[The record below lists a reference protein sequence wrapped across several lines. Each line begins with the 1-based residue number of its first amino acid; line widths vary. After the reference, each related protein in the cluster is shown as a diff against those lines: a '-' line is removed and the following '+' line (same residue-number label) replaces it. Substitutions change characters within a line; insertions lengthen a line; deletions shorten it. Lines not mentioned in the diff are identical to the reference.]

1 MKWNININCKK
12 NRPYSAWQLR
22 GNRIYRVLLSVAGDK
37 SPFSSATCF
46 FYPNSNNNLESG
58 NENSEI
64 GENLGNNS
72 ESENEN
78 SEIGENSDNNS
89 PSIDDDGSGYATD
102 SNRSFFEE
110 GARAM
115 MSHPVEDIPEDHL
128 RRYIADTGEIVDNPI
143 EVVGPDE
150 DGASEIIQEYSDRHE
165 ELKEELNR
173 RQREGWTNLPDSPDS
188 EPNTNNNPESA
199 SSVNKDSESNTNNNP
214 ESASSVNKD
223 SESSTK
229 RKFEDDTDSSV
240 QPPKKFKQDSSDIT
254 GETEPFDFC
263 GGDD

>member
-46 FYPNSNNNLESG
+46 FYPNSNNNLESE
-58 NENSEI
+58 NENPEI

-199 SSVNKDSESNTNNNP
+199 SSVNKDSES
-214 ESASSVNKD
+214 
-223 SESSTK
+223 STK
-229 RKFEDDTDSSV
+229 RKFEDDSDSSV

>member
-46 FYPNSNNNLESG
+46 FYPNSNNNLESE

-199 SSVNKDSESNTNNNP
+199 SSVNKN
-214 ESASSVNKD
+214 

-229 RKFEDDTDSSV
+229 RKFEDESDSSI
-240 QPPKKFKQDSSDIT
+240 QPPKKSKQDNSDIT
-254 GETEPFDFC
+254 GETEPFDFW

>member
-46 FYPNSNNNLESG
+46 FYPNSNNNLESE

-110 GARAM
+110 GDRAM

-199 SSVNKDSESNTNNNP
+199 SSVNKDSES
-214 ESASSVNKD
+214 
-223 SESSTK
+223 STK
-229 RKFEDDTDSSV
+229 RKFEDDSDSSV

>member
-1 MKWNININCKK
+1 MKKNINRNSNKK
-12 NRPYSAWQLR
+12 NRLLYSDIEIR
-22 GNRIYRVLLSVAGDK
+22 GNTVYRVLRNVRGDLA
-37 SPFSSATCF
+37 SFSSTTSLF
-46 FYPNSNNNLESG
+46 FP
-58 NENSEI
+58 
-64 GENLGNNS
+64 NS
-72 ESENEN
+72 ESENENENEN

-110 GARAM
+110 GTDAM
-115 MSHPVEDIPEDHL
+115 MVHPVRDIPEDHL
-128 RRYIADTGEIVDNPI
+128 RRYIEDTGEIVDNPEEI
-143 EVVGPDE
+143 VGPEE
-150 DGASEIIQEYSDRHE
+150 DGASEILQEYSDRHE

-173 RQREGWTNLPDSPDS
+173 RECEGWTNLPV
-188 EPNTNNNPESA
+188 SA
-199 SSVNKDSESNTNNNP
+199 DSESNTNNNP

-229 RKFEDDTDSSV
+229 RKFEDDSDSSI

>member
-1 MKWNININCKK
+1 MKLNININCKK

-22 GNRIYRVLLSVAGDK
+22 GNRIYCIFLSITGK
-37 SPFSSATCF
+37 KFSFSSTTCF
-46 FYPNSNNNLESG
+46 FYPNSNNNLESE
-58 NENSEI
+58 NENPEI

-89 PSIDDDGSGYATD
+89 PSIDDDGSGYGTD
-102 SNRSFFEE
+102 SNRSWFEE
-110 GARAM
+110 GANAM
-115 MSHPVEDIPEDHL
+115 MVHPVREIPEDQL
-128 RRYIADTGEIVDNPI
+128 RRYIKDTGEILDDPI
-143 EVVGPDE
+143 EIVDPAE
-150 DGASEIIQEYSDRHE
+150 EGATEILQEYSDRHE

-173 RQREGWTNLPDSPDS
+173 REREGWTNLPDSPDS

-199 SSVNKDSESNTNNNP
+199 SSVNKN
-214 ESASSVNKD
+214 

-229 RKFEDDTDSSV
+229 RKFEDESDSSI
-240 QPPKKFKQDSSDIT
+240 QPPKKSKQDNSDIT
-254 GETEPFDFC
+254 GETEPFDFWG

>member
-1 MKWNININCKK
+1 
-12 NRPYSAWQLR
+12 
-22 GNRIYRVLLSVAGDK
+22 
-37 SPFSSATCF
+37 
-46 FYPNSNNNLESG
+46 
-58 NENSEI
+58 
-64 GENLGNNS
+64 LGNNS

-102 SNRSFFEE
+102 SNRSFFVE

-199 SSVNKDSESNTNNNP
+199 SSVKDSESNTNNNP

-229 RKFEDDTDSSV
+229 RKFEDDSDSSV

>member
-46 FYPNSNNNLESG
+46 FYPNSNNNLESE

-199 SSVNKDSESNTNNNP
+199 SSVNKDSES
-214 ESASSVNKD
+214 
-223 SESSTK
+223 STK
-229 RKFEDDTDSSV
+229 RKFEDDSDSSV

>member
-1 MKWNININCKK
+1 
-12 NRPYSAWQLR
+12 
-22 GNRIYRVLLSVAGDK
+22 LLSVAGDK

-173 RQREGWTNLPDSPDS
+173 RQREG
-188 EPNTNNNPESA
+188 
-199 SSVNKDSESNTNNNP
+199 
-214 ESASSVNKD
+214 
-223 SESSTK
+223 
-229 RKFEDDTDSSV
+229 
-240 QPPKKFKQDSSDIT
+240 
-254 GETEPFDFC
+254 
-263 GGDD
+263 

>member
-1 MKWNININCKK
+1 MKWNININCKN
-12 NRPYSAWQLR
+12 NRSFSAWQLR

-46 FYPNSNNNLESG
+46 FYPNSNNNLESE

-78 SEIGENSDNNS
+78 TEIGENSDNNS

-102 SNRSFFEE
+102 SNRSYFEE

-115 MSHPVEDIPEDHL
+115 MSHPVEDIPEDQL
-128 RRYIADTGEIVDNPI
+128 RRYIEDTGEIVDNPI

-173 RQREGWTNLPDSPDS
+173 RQREGWTNLPDSADS
-188 EPNTNNNPESA
+188 EP
-199 SSVNKDSESNTNNNP
+199 NTNNNP

-229 RKFEDDTDSSV
+229 RKFEDDSDSSI

>member
-12 NRPYSAWQLR
+12 NRPYTAWQLR

-46 FYPNSNNNLESG
+46 FYPNSNNNLESE
-58 NENSEI
+58 NENPEI

-102 SNRSFFEE
+102 SNRSFFVE

-115 MSHPVEDIPEDHL
+115 MSHPVEDIPEVHL

-173 RQREGWTNLPDSPDS
+173 REREGWTNLPDSPDS

-199 SSVNKDSESNTNNNP
+199 SSVNKDSES
-214 ESASSVNKD
+214 
-223 SESSTK
+223 STK
-229 RKFEDDTDSSV
+229 RKFEDDSDSSV

>member
-46 FYPNSNNNLESG
+46 FYPNSNNNLESE
-58 NENSEI
+58 NENTEI

-199 SSVNKDSESNTNNNP
+199 SSVNKDSES
-214 ESASSVNKD
+214 
-223 SESSTK
+223 STK
-229 RKFEDDTDSSV
+229 RKFEDDSDSSV

>member
-46 FYPNSNNNLESG
+46 FYPNSNNNLESE
-58 NENSEI
+58 NENTEI

-78 SEIGENSDNNS
+78 TEIGENSDNNS
-89 PSIDDDGSGYATD
+89 PSIDDVGSGYATD

-143 EVVGPDE
+143 DRKSVV
-150 DGASEIIQEYSDRHE
+150 
-165 ELKEELNR
+165 
-173 RQREGWTNLPDSPDS
+173 
-188 EPNTNNNPESA
+188 
-199 SSVNKDSESNTNNNP
+199 
-214 ESASSVNKD
+214 
-223 SESSTK
+223 
-229 RKFEDDTDSSV
+229 
-240 QPPKKFKQDSSDIT
+240 
-254 GETEPFDFC
+254 
-263 GGDD
+263 

>member
-1 MKWNININCKK
+1 MKKNINRNSNKK
-12 NRPYSAWQLR
+12 NRLLYSDLEIR
-22 GNRIYRVLLSVAGDK
+22 GNTVYRVLRNVRGDLA
-37 SPFSSATCF
+37 SFSSTTSLF
-46 FYPNSNNNLESG
+46 FP
-58 NENSEI
+58 
-64 GENLGNNS
+64 NS
-72 ESENEN
+72 ESENENENEN
-78 SEIGENSDNNS
+78 SEIGENSVNNS

-110 GARAM
+110 GTDAM
-115 MSHPVEDIPEDHL
+115 MVHPVRDIPEDHL
-128 RRYIADTGEIVDNPI
+128 RRYIEDTGEIVDNPEEI
-143 EVVGPDE
+143 VGPEE
-150 DGASEIIQEYSDRHE
+150 DGASEILQEYSDRHE

-173 RQREGWTNLPDSPDS
+173 RECEGWTNLPV
-188 EPNTNNNPESA
+188 SA
-199 SSVNKDSESNTNNNP
+199 DSESNTNNNP

-229 RKFEDDTDSSV
+229 RKFEDDSDSSI

>member
-1 MKWNININCKK
+1 MKKNINRNSNKK
-12 NRPYSAWQLR
+12 NRLLYSDLEIR
-22 GNRIYRVLLSVAGDK
+22 GNIVYRVLRNVRGDLA
-37 SPFSSATCF
+37 SFSSTTSLF
-46 FYPNSNNNLESG
+46 FP
-58 NENSEI
+58 
-64 GENLGNNS
+64 NS
-72 ESENEN
+72 ESENENEN

-110 GARAM
+110 GTDAM
-115 MSHPVEDIPEDHL
+115 MVHPVRDIPEDHL
-128 RRYIADTGEIVDNPI
+128 RRYIEDTGEIVDNPEEI
-143 EVVGPDE
+143 VGPEE
-150 DGASEIIQEYSDRHE
+150 DGASEILQEYSDRHE

-173 RQREGWTNLPDSPDS
+173 RECEGWTNLPV
-188 EPNTNNNPESA
+188 SA
-199 SSVNKDSESNTNNNP
+199 DSESNTNNNP

-229 RKFEDDTDSSV
+229 RKFEDDSDSSI

>member
-1 MKWNININCKK
+1 MKKNIIINCKK
-12 NRPYSAWQLR
+12 NRLYSGWELR
-22 GNRIYRVLLSVAGDK
+22 GNTIYRVLRSVAGDLA
-37 SPFSSATCF
+37 PFSSTTCF
-46 FYPNSNNNLESG
+46 FYPNSDNNLESE
-58 NENSEI
+58 NENPEI
-64 GENLGNNS
+64 GENLDNNS
-72 ESENEN
+72 EPENEN

-102 SNRSFFEE
+102 SNRSYFEE
-110 GARAM
+110 GATAM
-115 MSHPVEDIPEDHL
+115 MTHPVQDIPEDQL
-128 RRYIADTGEIVDNPI
+128 RRYIEDTGEIVENPI

-150 DGASEIIQEYSDRHE
+150 DGATEIIQEYSDRHE

-173 RQREGWTNLPDSPDS
+173 RQREGWTNIPVSADS
-188 EPNTNNNPESA
+188 ESNTNNNPESA

-229 RKFEDDTDSSV
+229 RKFEDESDSNI
-240 QPPKKFKQDSSDIT
+240 QPSKKFKQDSSDIT
-254 GETEPFDFC
+254 GETEPFDFG

>member
-1 MKWNININCKK
+1 MKKNINRNSNKK
-12 NRPYSAWQLR
+12 NRLLYSDLEIR
-22 GNRIYRVLLSVAGDK
+22 GNTVYRVLRNVRGDLA
-37 SPFSSATCF
+37 SFSSTTSLF
-46 FYPNSNNNLESG
+46 FP
-58 NENSEI
+58 
-64 GENLGNNS
+64 NS
-72 ESENEN
+72 ESENENEN

-110 GARAM
+110 GTDAM
-115 MSHPVEDIPEDHL
+115 MVHPVRDIPEDHL
-128 RRYIADTGEIVDNPI
+128 RRYIEDTGEIVDNPEEI
-143 EVVGPDE
+143 VGPEE
-150 DGASEIIQEYSDRHE
+150 DGASEILQEYSDRHE

-173 RQREGWTNLPDSPDS
+173 RECEGWTNLPV
-188 EPNTNNNPESA
+188 SA
-199 SSVNKDSESNTNNNP
+199 DSESNTNNNP

-229 RKFEDDTDSSV
+229 RKFEDDSDSSI